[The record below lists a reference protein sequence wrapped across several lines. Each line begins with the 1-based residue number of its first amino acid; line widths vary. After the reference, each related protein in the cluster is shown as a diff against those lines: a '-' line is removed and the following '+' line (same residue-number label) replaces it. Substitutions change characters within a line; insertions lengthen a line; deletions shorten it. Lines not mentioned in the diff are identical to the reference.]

1 MNYNKKS
8 IEDID
13 IAGKR
18 IIARCDF
25 NVPQDKSGAITDDN
39 RIVQALPT
47 IKYMVEKGCKV
58 VLCSHLGKPHNV
70 FDKEIKLNKKEVAA
84 ISETL
89 IANSKAVFE
98 EVSLLIQNSL
108 DGFNI
113 NIFVYWTRVKLILWR
128 GICAILKNM
137 E

>member
-13 IAGKR
+13 LAGKR
-18 IIARCDF
+18 VIARCDF

-84 ISETL
+84 IEKLPEAEREAATASALSAGRPT
-89 IANSKAVFE
+89 
-98 EVSLLIQNSL
+98 
-108 DGFNI
+108 GFPLRKKQEAQSA
-113 NIFVYWTRVKLILWR
+113 FQQ
-128 GICAILKNM
+128 
-137 E
+137 